1 MKLLT
6 HTLSSN
12 NQCNR
17 HRVNGQTVTME
28 PSPTNIYHT
37 KWLPM
42 IQNNTIM
49 VSMGDKRHWSENRA
63 KVKKKEK
70 LREKERDSEM

>member
-1 MKLLT
+1 
-6 HTLSSN
+6 
-12 NQCNR
+12 
-17 HRVNGQTVTME
+17 ME
-28 PSPTNIYHT
+28 PSPTNIHVYHT

-49 VSMGDKRHWSENRA
+49 VSMGDKRHWSENRD
-63 KVKKKEK
+63 KGKKKEK